1 MHHQEF
7 DPPEALRDA
16 IRCFWFNRRAGG
28 TGPSSF
34 EVMPDG
40 YAEIVFCFGA
50 CRLSWDGSWHAL
62 PSPFMVGLLDRPFTV
77 EAGERL
83 EIIGIRCFP
92 WTVSALLGLNPGSAA
107 GLSTIAPSS
116 APIMPILHPIADLQP
131 RLAAWVGLGR
141 IDEALA
147 ELERYL
153 LHALP
158 HPAIDATSARA
169 GLALRAAGG
178 KLPVSAAAAAAHATV
193 RTLERRFKQSSG
205 HTVKDVA
212 GLIRFEAA
220 RNRLWHEPKPDLAA
234 LAQELGYADQSHLSR
249 EFKRYS
255 GMTPAAFVLQ
265 RRRRG

>member
-16 IRCFWFNRRAGG
+16 IRCFWYNRREGG
-28 TGPSSF
+28 TRRSSF

-50 CRLSWDGSWHAL
+50 CRLSWDGAWHAL

-77 EAGERL
+77 ETGEQL

-92 WTVSALLGLNPGSAA
+92 WTVSALLGLSPGSDA
-107 GLSTIAPSS
+107 GWSTIAPTS
-116 APIMPILHPIADLQP
+116 APIMPISHPIADLQP
-131 RLAAWVGLGR
+131 RLAAWVALGC

-158 HPAIDATSARA
+158 CLAIDATSARA

-178 KLPVSAAAAAAHATV
+178 KLPVSAAAAAAHVTV

-212 GLIRFEAA
+212 GLIRFEGV

-265 RRRRG
+265 RRQRG